1 MKKRSIEINT
11 DEIKLKA
18 VLVGVEL
25 REAEDTASFERSVLE
40 LSELARAC
48 DIEVVSII
56 SQKLK
61 APVAASY
68 VGEGKI
74 EEIKSQMYALD
85 AHIAVFDQSLSPVQ
99 IRNLSRELDCEVID
113 RTDLILRIF
122 SDRARTKE
130 ARLQVEYA
138 KLEYMLPRLAGLRE
152 GLSRQGGGS
161 GFRSSKGAGET
172 RLELDR
178 RKILNKQSLL
188 RKELKEIEQKRNE
201 ESKKRNNSD
210 TKRIGLVGYTNAG
223 KSTLMNRL
231 LSLSESR
238 GRKDKEVFVRDML
251 FATLDTTVRRVQ
263 IYGHEPFLLSDTV
276 GFIDN
281 LPTALIKA
289 FRSTLREAALSDLI
303 LVVIDCAD
311 PDYKAKEEVT
321 LKTLKEI
328 GAGNIPV
335 IYVMNKIDMLP
346 DEEKNLIMSSCEDE
360 AVEGILSGRIRF
372 TVGISASTGTG
383 VDSLLGIID
392 KLTERL

>member
-201 ESKKRNNSD
+201 ESKKR
-210 TKRIGLVGYTNAG
+210 I
-223 KSTLMNRL
+223 
-231 LSLSESR
+231 E
-238 GRKDKEVFVRDML
+238 
-251 FATLDTTVRRVQ
+251 
-263 IYGHEPFLLSDTV
+263 
-276 GFIDN
+276 
-281 LPTALIKA
+281 
-289 FRSTLREAALSDLI
+289 
-303 LVVIDCAD
+303 
-311 PDYKAKEEVT
+311 
-321 LKTLKEI
+321 
-328 GAGNIPV
+328 
-335 IYVMNKIDMLP
+335 IYVERTD
-346 DEEKNLIMSSCEDE
+346 DSYFYWSSCFYSD
-360 AVEGILSGRIRF
+360 
-372 TVGISASTGTG
+372 
-383 VDSLLGIID
+383 DSFYC
-392 KLTERL
+392 

>member
-1 MKKRSIEINT
+1 
-11 DEIKLKA
+11 
-18 VLVGVEL
+18 
-25 REAEDTASFERSVLE
+25 
-40 LSELARAC
+40 
-48 DIEVVSII
+48 
-56 SQKLK
+56 
-61 APVAASY
+61 
-68 VGEGKI
+68 
-74 EEIKSQMYALD
+74 
-85 AHIAVFDQSLSPVQ
+85 
-99 IRNLSRELDCEVID
+99 
-113 RTDLILRIF
+113 
-122 SDRARTKE
+122 
-130 ARLQVEYA
+130 
-138 KLEYMLPRLAGLRE
+138 
-152 GLSRQGGGS
+152 
-161 GFRSSKGAGET
+161 
-172 RLELDR
+172 
-178 RKILNKQSLL
+178 
-188 RKELKEIEQKRNE
+188 
-201 ESKKRNNSD
+201 
-210 TKRIGLVGYTNAG
+210 
-223 KSTLMNRL
+223 
-231 LSLSESR
+231 
-238 GRKDKEVFVRDML
+238 
-251 FATLDTTVRRVQ
+251 VQ

-346 DEEKNLIMSSCEDE
+346 DEEKTLIMSSCEDE